1 MQGGVLR
8 QLSGLTRYKE
18 AWLAMLLFCVLALI
32 IIPMPPLAVD
42 FFIAVNLTM
51 AVVIVLISM
60 YIRRALDFSVFPAM
74 LLVTTLL
81 RIAISIA
88 TTRLILKHTPEKW
101 KSTHDINATLTAA
114 GHVVK
119 SFGELVAGGSLVI
132 GLIMFIIITVVQF
145 VVVAQGAG
153 RVSEVAARFTL
164 DAMPGKQ
171 MAIDAELNARI
182 ITPDEA
188 KAKRADLE
196 AESNFFGS
204 MDGAMKF
211 VKGDAIA
218 GIVIV
223 IVNLI
228 GGLIMGVMVG
238 GMSAGEA
245 AKTFSVLSI
254 GQGLLEQVPALL
266 IAIASGMVVTRSASP
281 NNMGSELG
289 NQLLQSPRALGI
301 AAVILTLLSVG
312 VPGLAPAL
320 IPLALIVGGTSWMLT
335 RKSKKQAMDLAGELA
350 EAGDTPQEE
359 ISQQM
364 LRIDPVSLEVGQ
376 ALADMANPELDGEL
390 LERLK
395 HVRRRIAM
403 EFGVIAPGVRVRP
416 HNGIEP
422 GRYQVRI
429 KGDLVAEG
437 EVLPGHLLAIGE
449 DLDLPGVDY
458 ESTIDPI
465 YNTPAIW
472 VPASAQRIAEE
483 HGLQVFDCQD
493 VVTTHVAEIIKKNL
507 AELLT
512 REEVAELLNMARQDA
527 PTVVA
532 ELVPNLLALGQI
544 RQVLQNLVK
553 EQVPIK
559 DLPTILN
566 ALADQAIFTKDA
578 FQLTEHVRAALARK
592 ICQRYQSPD
601 GTLRAFVLDPNAEQT
616 IQNSI
621 TFVENTQ
628 QLQLNPDSNRMLQGN
643 ISEALQ
649 RHRGQILDP
658 IIVVNPR
665 IRRHLKALLERN
677 FANLVILGYSEIAP
691 GVQVENLETI
701 TMH

>member
-8 QLSGLTRYKE
+8 QMAGLTKYRE
-18 AWLAMLLFCVLALI
+18 AWLAMLLFAVLALI
-32 IIPMPPLAVD
+32 IIPLPHQVIDL
-42 FFIAVNLTM
+42 FIAINLTM
-51 AVVIVLISM
+51 AVLIVLISM
-60 YIRRALDFSVFPAM
+60 YIKRALDFSVFPAM

-88 TTRLILKHTPEKW
+88 TTRLILQATPEKW
-101 KSTHDINATLTAA
+101 KQTGDIDATLGAA

-119 SFGELVAGGSLVI
+119 SFGDLVAGGSLVI
-132 GLIMFIIITVVQF
+132 GLILFVIITVVQF

-223 IVNLI
+223 LVSLI
-228 GGLIMGVMVG
+228 GGLIMGIVVG
-238 GMSAGEA
+238 GMSASQA
-245 AKTFSVLSI
+245 AQTFLVLSI
-254 GQGLLEQVPALL
+254 GQGLLEQIPALL

-289 NQLLQSPRALGI
+289 TQLLQSPRAIGI
-301 AAVILTLLSVG
+301 AAIMLTMLSIG
-312 VPGLAPAL
+312 VPGLGIAL
-320 IPLALIVGGTSWMLT
+320 MPLAVILGATAWLLA
-335 RKSKKQAMDLAGELA
+335 RKSKQQTASLADEL
-350 EAGDTPQEE
+350 GDSPDAPQDE

-364 LRIDPVSLEVGQ
+364 LRIDPISLEVGQ
-376 ALADMANPELDGEL
+376 SLADMANPDLDGSL

-416 HNGIEP
+416 HTGIDA
-422 GRYQVRI
+422 GRYQIRI

-437 EVLPGHLLAIGE
+437 EILPTHLLAIG
-449 DLDLPGVDY
+449 DNLDLPGVEY

-472 VPASAQRIAEE
+472 VPLTAQHIAEQ
-483 HGLQVFDCQD
+483 HGLQVFDAQD
-493 VVTTHVAEIIKKNL
+493 VVTTHVAEIIKKNM

-566 ALADQAIFTKDA
+566 ALADQSIFTKDA
-578 FQLTEHVRAALARK
+578 FQLTEHVRAALSRK

-601 GTLRAFVLDPNAEQT
+601 GTLRAFVLDPGAEQM

-628 QLQLNPDSNRMLQGN
+628 QLQLNPDSNQSLQAN
-643 ISEALQ
+643 IAEALQ

-658 IIVVNPR
+658 VIVVNPR

-677 FANLVILGYSEIAP
+677 FANLVVLGYSEIAP